1 MNDAGSATHAD
12 QQAIFV
18 KMAMHAW
25 NLNIQRAEKVFESL
39 SDEDLMREVSPGK
52 NRGIYLLGH
61 LIAIND
67 TMISIFGLGE
77 RRFKN
82 LDESF
87 VIHPDKSGHSMP
99 PAQTLKKNWKELHEL
114 LGNYFRLMEPA
125 AWFQK
130 HELMTDE
137 DLIKEPH
144 RNKLSVLINRTNHV
158 AYHYAQVALLRK

>member
-1 MNDAGSATHAD
+1 MNEAGGSMHPD

-18 KMAMHAW
+18 MMAMHAW
-25 NLNIQRAEKVFESL
+25 DVNIQRAGKVFESI

-77 RRFKN
+77 RQFKN

-87 VIHPDKSGHSMP
+87 VSQPDKSGYNMP
-99 PAQTLKKNWKELHEL
+99 PAQTIRKNWKELHEL
-114 LGNYFRLMEPA
+114 LGNYFRQMEPA
-125 AWFQK
+125 VWFQK

-158 AYHYAQVALLRK
+158 AYHYAQVALLKK